1 MVRIKVLFLG
11 GMNIVILKWE
21 SGSFSMSQKI
31 SKCMDFE
38 TNQTN
43 LSPRPQY
50 NPSDIFWGKV
60 RNHWFDKHGIPYA
73 LMYFWMRY
81 DPCKKEV

>member
-1 MVRIKVLFLG
+1 
-11 GMNIVILKWE
+11 
-21 SGSFSMSQKI
+21 
-31 SKCMDFE
+31 MDFE